1 MPLPLYY
8 ISAEEYSKKNAS
20 GFDAQRNCF
29 RCSSKPLSSAIEAA
43 FFFFLRKDTLWRIN
57 RSIKKTFTDEHG
69 AASVNVVEVVVP
81 MIGEKEVLFIYL
93 PFWSVHRHT

>member
-29 RCSSKPLSSAIEAA
+29 HCSSKPLSSAIEAA
-43 FFFFLRKDTLWRIN
+43 WLFLEKLSSLWFN
-57 RSIKKTFTDEHG
+57 DFS
-69 AASVNVVEVVVP
+69 
-81 MIGEKEVLFIYL
+81 
-93 PFWSVHRHT
+93 